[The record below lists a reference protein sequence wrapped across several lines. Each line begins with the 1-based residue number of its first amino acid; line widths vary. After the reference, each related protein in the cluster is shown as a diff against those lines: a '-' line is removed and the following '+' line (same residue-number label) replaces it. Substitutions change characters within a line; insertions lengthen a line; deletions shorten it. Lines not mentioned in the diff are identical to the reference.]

1 MNIPRKS
8 FIAGIALVIAG
19 VVLGSWIT
27 AKTQSFPFS
36 YAPVT
41 ASAQTNPQVSFE
53 TGFGSVV
60 QKVTPAVVSVYSTQT
75 VRVSNRQGPNFRFP
89 DQGNSPFDA
98 LFRQFQNPGPQ
109 TRRGLGSGVITSA
122 DGYIVTNNH
131 VVDGADEVK
140 VIMQDKR
147 EF

>member
-1 MNIPRKS
+1 MNIPRRS
-8 FIAGIALVIAG
+8 LIAGTALVVAG

-41 ASAQTNPQVSFE
+41 AAAQSNPQVSFE
-53 TGFGSVV
+53 TGFSSVV

-75 VRVSNRQGPNFRFP
+75 VKVGTNRRGPNFNLP
-89 DQGNSPFDA
+89 DQSNSPFDD

-109 TRRGLGSGVITSA
+109 TRRG
-122 DGYIVTNNH
+122 
-131 VVDGADEVK
+131 
-140 VIMQDKR
+140 
-147 EF
+147 